1 MNPETA
7 DMSRIRHRILAAAL
21 LVSIA
26 ISPQA
31 VLGHGGEIKVGGGT
45 RGPVTLTAAQV
56 KALGLEAAAADM
68 RPVARLL
75 RINGAVAALPDAQA
89 EVSLRI
95 SGIVQAVYVNL
106 GDTVRKGQKLA
117 LVQSRAVGNPPPTIP
132 VVAPMDGLVDS
143 RGVIVGQ
150 SVEPNTALF
159 QLSERNHMRV
169 VGKVYEEDL
178 GQVRVGQKAYVKL
191 LAYPDELLSGTVSL
205 VGPMLDPETRTV
217 EVWVLLEN
225 KRGLLKPNLFARA
238 DVVLGQNE
246 AALTVPNPAIL
257 EANGEKFVFVHQG
270 EKYDRVDVTLGAVD
284 DQYSEVLSGIV
295 PGDEVVTQ
303 GAREIYTLWLAGG
316 QLSAGDGD

>member
-1 MNPETA
+1 MNPENA
-7 DMSRIRHRILAAAL
+7 DMSCIRLPILAAL
-21 LVSIA
+21 LLASAA
-26 ISPQA
+26 ILSQA
-31 VLGHGGEIKVGGGT
+31 VSGHGSQIKVGGGA
-45 RGPVTLTAAQV
+45 RGPVSLTAAQI
-56 KALGLEAAAADM
+56 KALGLETVTADL

-75 RINGAVAALPDAQA
+75 SINGQVAALPDAQA

-106 GDTVRKGQKLA
+106 GDSVRKGQKLA

-143 RGVIVGQ
+143 RGIIVGQ
-150 SVEPNTALF
+150 TVEPNSALF
-159 QLSERNHMRV
+159 QLSERARMRV

-178 GQVRVGQKAYVKL
+178 GKVKAGQKAYVKL
-191 LAYPDELLSGTVSL
+191 LAYPNELLNGTVSL

-217 EVWVLLEN
+217 EVWVLLDN

-238 DVVLGQNE
+238 DIVLGQNE
-246 AALTVPNPAIL
+246 AALTVPNAAIL

-284 DQYSEVLSGIV
+284 DQYSEVLTGIV

-316 QLSAGDGD
+316 QIEADGD

>member
-1 MNPETA
+1 MP
-7 DMSRIRHRILAAAL
+7 SIRQALVAAVL
-21 LVSIA
+21 LVIVA
-26 ISPQA
+26 IVA
-31 VLGHGGEIKVGGGT
+31 ITWEAALGHGGQIKVGGGA
-45 RGPVTLTAAQV
+45 RGPVSLTAAQI
-56 KALGLEAAAADM
+56 KALDLQTAVADL

-75 RINGAVAALPDAQA
+75 NVNGQVAALPDAQA
-89 EVSLRI
+89 QVSLRI

-106 GDTVRKGQKLA
+106 GDAVRKGQKLA
-117 LVQSRAVGNPPPTIP
+117 LVQSRTIGNPPPTIA
-132 VVAPMDGLVDS
+132 VLAPMDGLVDS

-150 SVEPNTALF
+150 SVEPNTTLF

-178 GQVRVGQKAYVKL
+178 AQVRVGQKAYVKL
-191 LAYPDELLSGTVSL
+191 LAYPNELLSGTVSL

-217 EVWVLLEN
+217 EVWVLLDN

-246 AALTVPNPAIL
+246 AALTVPNAAIL
-257 EANGEKFVFVHQG
+257 EANQEKFVFVHQG

-284 DQYSEVLSGIV
+284 DQYSEVLSGVV

-316 QLSAGDGD
+316 QIEAAAD

>member
-1 MNPETA
+1 M
-7 DMSRIRHRILAAAL
+7 LAI
-21 LVSIA
+21 VA
-26 ISPQA
+26 IVAIGAITWEA
-31 VLGHGGEIKVGGGT
+31 VLGHGGQINVGGGA
-45 RGPVTLTAAQV
+45 RGPVSLTAAQM
-56 KALGLEAAAADM
+56 KALDLQTAVADL

-75 RINGAVAALPDAQA
+75 NVNGQVAALPDAQA
-89 EVSLRI
+89 QVSLRI

-106 GDTVRKGQKLA
+106 GDAVRKGQKLA
-117 LVQSRAVGNPPPTIP
+117 LVQSRTVGNPPPTIA
-132 VVAPMDGLVDS
+132 VLAPMDGLVDS
-143 RGVIVGQ
+143 RGVVVGQ
-150 SVEPNTALF
+150 SVEPNTTLF

-178 GQVRVGQKAYVKL
+178 AQVRVGQKAYVKL
-191 LAYPDELLSGTVSL
+191 LAYPNELLSGALSL

-217 EVWVLLEN
+217 EVWVLLDN

-238 DVVLGQNE
+238 DIVLGQNE
-246 AALTVPNPAIL
+246 AALTVPNASIL

-316 QLSAGDGD
+316 QIQAADAD